1 MKEEEND
8 NIEKINILSV
18 SEEGK
23 EKEKNEN
30 IIFNIERDIKDV
42 KYDRSIK
49 IILLG
54 NSMVGKSSIINRL
67 CKKKYNQNITSTVS
81 IEYYNYLIKI
91 NNYVIRMQIWDTAGQ
106 EKFDSIV
113 TNYYHSTDY
122 GIFVYSID
130 DQKSFRRIDDWL
142 KEAEEKNTEKDNKMK
157 SI

>member
-23 EKEKNEN
+23 EKEQNEN
-30 IIFNIERDIKDV
+30 IIFNIERDMKDV

-67 CKKKYNQNITSTVS
+67 CKKKI
-81 IEYYNYLIKI
+81 
-91 NNYVIRMQIWDTAGQ
+91 
-106 EKFDSIV
+106 
-113 TNYYHSTDY
+113 
-122 GIFVYSID
+122 
-130 DQKSFRRIDDWL
+130 
-142 KEAEEKNTEKDNKMK
+142 
-157 SI
+157 